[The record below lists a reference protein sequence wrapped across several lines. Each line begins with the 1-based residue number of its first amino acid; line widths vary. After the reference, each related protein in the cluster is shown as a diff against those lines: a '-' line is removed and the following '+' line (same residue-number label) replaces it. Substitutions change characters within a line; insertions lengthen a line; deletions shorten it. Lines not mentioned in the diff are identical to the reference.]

1 MVRRGMV
8 LALGRGMNT
17 RLLVVAALL
26 AGGCAT
32 AEESELLG
40 GTEVYRIH
48 ELTLPR
54 TFDDVRRV
62 AFDLDQNGTLD
73 NAAGTTLM
81 SFFMNFDGA
90 GDTLAGLINQA
101 LTENRVSW
109 YVAVRRDVPN
119 NRTEVMTVYGTDA
132 EAGDVVPGTLFS
144 DVIGDW
150 PVTWMATTGIA
161 GAVSADGASLRGR
174 LGFAL
179 PQSALVSLAEPMAHY
194 FSEKLAAGELNMT
207 ALMDADHDGTIS
219 VDEFLNY
226 ELVEQ
231 LLAPD
236 VDLLST
242 DGLVGADGH
251 LDSWSAAF
259 EIQAVAA
266 GLDVPNDDP
275 VD

>member
-1 MVRRGMV
+1 MM
-8 LALGRGMNT
+8 T
-17 RLLVVAALL
+17 RLMVVAALL

-32 AEESELLG
+32 AEESDVLG

-48 ELTLPR
+48 EVTLPR

-62 AFDLDQNGTLD
+62 AFDLDQNGSLD

-90 GDTLAGLINQA
+90 GDTLATLINQA
-101 LTENRVSW
+101 LTEDRVSW
-109 YVAVRRDVPN
+109 YVAVYRDAQR
-119 NRTEVMTVYGTDA
+119 NRSQVVAVYGTDA
-132 EAGDVVPGTLFS
+132 ESGDSVPGTLFS

-161 GAVSADGASLRGR
+161 GEVAADGASLRGR

-179 PQSALVSLAEPMAHY
+179 PQSALVSLAEPMARY
-194 FSEKLAAGELNMT
+194 FTDKLAAGELEMSV
-207 ALMDADHDGTIS
+207 LMDADKDGTIT
-219 VDEFLNY
+219 VDEFLHY
-226 ELVEQ
+226 ELVAQ

-236 VDLLST
+236 VDLVT
-242 DGLVGADGH
+242 ADGLVGTDGH

-259 EIQAVAA
+259 EIKATLA
-266 GLDVPNDDP
+266 GLDVPSDDP

>member
-1 MVRRGMV
+1 M
-8 LALGRGMNT
+8 
-17 RLLVVAALL
+17 VAAVL

-48 ELTLPR
+48 EVTLPR

-62 AFDLDQNGTLD
+62 AFDLDRNGTLD

-90 GDTLAGLINQA
+90 GDELASLINQA
-101 LTENRVSW
+101 LAEERVSW
-109 YVAVRRDVPN
+109 YMAVRRDAAAD
-119 NRTEVMTVYGTDA
+119 RAEVMAVYGADA
-132 EAGDVVPGTLFS
+132 DAGDAVPGTLFS

-161 GAVSADGASLRGR
+161 GEVAVDGASLSGR

-179 PQSALVSLAEPMAHY
+179 PRSALVQLAEPMARW
-194 FSEKLAAGELNMT
+194 FTEELAAGELEMT
-207 ALMDADHDGTIS
+207 ALMDADEDGVIT
-219 VDEFLNY
+219 VDEFLAH
-226 ELVEQ
+226 ELVAQ

-236 VDLLST
+236 VDL
-242 DGLVGADGH
+242 VGADRQ

-259 EIQAVAA
+259 DVRGVAA
-266 GLDVPNDDP
+266 GLAVPGDDP

>member
-1 MVRRGMV
+1 MS
-8 LALGRGMNT
+8 LALGAGMHT

-48 ELTLPR
+48 EVTLPR

-90 GDTLAGLINQA
+90 GDLLPELVNQA
-101 LTENRVSW
+101 LADERVSW
-109 YVAVRRDVPN
+109 YIAVKRDVAAG
-119 NRTEVMTVYGTDA
+119 RAEVMAVYGTDA
-132 EAGDVVPGTLFS
+132 DAGDAVPGTLFA

-161 GAVSADGASLRGR
+161 GEVAADGASLSGR

-179 PQSALVSLAEPMAHY
+179 PQSALHALAEPMARY
-194 FSEKLAAGELNMT
+194 FTEKLQAGELVMT
-207 ALMDADHDGTIS
+207 ALMDADEDGVIT
-219 VDEFLNY
+219 VDEFLDHQ
-226 ELVEQ
+226 LVKQ

-236 VDLLST
+236 VDLLA
-242 DGLVGADGH
+242 ADGH

-259 EIQAVAA
+259 DIHGVAA
-266 GLDVPNDDP
+266 GLDVPGDDT

>member
-1 MVRRGMV
+1 M
-8 LALGRGMNT
+8 
-17 RLLVVAALL
+17 AAVL

-32 AEESELLG
+32 ADESELLG

-48 ELTLPR
+48 EVTLPN

-90 GDTLAGLINQA
+90 GNELAAIVNQA
-101 LTENRVSW
+101 LAEERVSW
-109 YVAVRRDVPN
+109 YMAVDRDPS
-119 NRTEVMTVYGTDA
+119 RDRAEVMAVYGTDA
-132 EAGDVVPGTLFS
+132 DSGDAVPGTLFS

-161 GAVSADGASLRGR
+161 GEVAVDGAALSGR

-179 PQSALVSLAEPMAHY
+179 PKGALAALAEPMARW
-194 FSEKLAAGELNMT
+194 FTEKLQAGELEMT
-207 ALMDADHDGTIS
+207 ALMDSDDDGVIT
-219 VDEFLNY
+219 VDEFLAHQ
-226 ELVEQ
+226 LVAQ

-236 VDLLST
+236 VDLVAG
-242 DGLVGADGH
+242 DRVM
-251 LDSWSAAF
+251 DSWSAAVD
-259 EIQAVAA
+259 IRGVAA
-266 GLDVPNDDP
+266 GLAVPDDGT

>member
-1 MVRRGMV
+1 MK
-8 LALGRGMNT
+8 T
-17 RLLVVAALL
+17 RLLVMAAVL

-32 AEESELLG
+32 ADESELLG

-48 ELTLPR
+48 QVTMPR
-54 TFDDVRRV
+54 TFGDVRRV

-90 GDTLAGLINQA
+90 GDALAGMVNQA
-101 LTENRVSW
+101 LEEERVTW
-109 YVAVRRDVPN
+109 YIAVRRDVAAG
-119 NRTEVMTVYGTDA
+119 RAEVMAVYGTDA
-132 EAGDVVPGTLFS
+132 DAGDAVPGTLFS
-144 DVIGDW
+144 DIIGDW

-161 GAVSADGASLRGR
+161 GEVSVDGGSLTGR

-179 PQSALVSLAEPMAHY
+179 PKSAIAQLAEPMAAW
-194 FSEKLAAGELNMT
+194 FTEELQAGHLQMT
-207 ALMDADHDGTIS
+207 ALMDADADGVIT
-219 VDEFLNY
+219 VDEFLAH
-226 ELVEQ
+226 ELVAQ

-236 VDLLST
+236 VDLVAG
-242 DGLVGADGH
+242 DRQ

-259 EIQAVAA
+259 EIRGVAA
-266 GLDVPNDDP
+266 GLDVPGEGE

>member
-1 MVRRGMV
+1 M
-8 LALGRGMNT
+8 
-17 RLLVVAALL
+17 AALL

-32 AEESELLG
+32 GEESELLG

-48 ELTLPR
+48 EVTLPR

-90 GDTLAGLINQA
+90 GDALAGLVNQA
-101 LTENRVSW
+101 LAEDRVNW
-109 YVAVRRDVPN
+109 YIAVKRDVPG
-119 NRTEVMTVYGTDA
+119 NRSEVTAIYGTDA
-132 EAGDVVPGTLFS
+132 EAGDSVPGTLFS

-161 GAVSADGASLRGR
+161 GEVSADGASLRGR

-179 PQSALVSLAEPMAHY
+179 PQSALVSLAEPMARY
-194 FSEKLAAGELNMT
+194 FSEQLAAGELQMT
-207 ALMDADHDGTIS
+207 ALMDADEDGVIT
-219 VDEFLNY
+219 VDEFLSY
-226 ELVEQ
+226 QLVAQ

-236 VDLLST
+236 VDLVAA

-251 LDSWSAAF
+251 LDSWSGAF
-259 EIQAVAA
+259 DIRAVAA
-266 GLDVPNDDP
+266 GLDVPSDDP